1 MQFHKAHLIPIWSVY
16 NLSFCSYY
24 DTHQCHSCSWIDY
37 LYAEQLKL
45 KGEHLH
51 TLLNPFKPQDWLK
64 PAMSPIKG
72 FRNKAK
78 MVATPTLE
86 GVVLGLSEEVSL
98 IECPLYDIIMQK
110 TLHTIQEWL
119 RELGVKGYDVRLRKG
134 ELKYVLLT
142 KSKYNGSM
150 MLRFVLRSHGIIGR
164 LENGLDDLIKRAPDL
179 KVITANIQPIH
190 MAILEGEEEIFLSE
204 QRRLEERF
212 NGIPLYIRPKSFF
225 QTNPEVAEK
234 LYRTASE
241 WADESKPKILWD
253 LFCGVGGFALHCA
266 VSDRSIVGIEIEP
279 EAIECARDSAAQLEL
294 KNVRFE
300 SLDAASF
307 GASSGEKPD
316 VIIVNPP
323 RRGLGEQLCKWLI
336 RVNAD
341 RILYSSCNATSLA
354 KDLETLSGYSVRRVQ
369 LFDMFPHTT
378 HYEVLVE
385 LVLV

>member
-1 MQFHKAHLIPIWSVY
+1 M
-16 NLSFCSYY
+16 
-24 DTHQCHSCSWIDY
+24 
-37 LYAEQLKL
+37 
-45 KGEHLH
+45 
-51 TLLNPFKPQDWLK
+51 
-64 PAMSPIKG
+64 
-72 FRNKAK
+72 
-78 MVATPTLE
+78 
-86 GVVLGLSEEVSL
+86 LGLSEEVSL
-98 IECPLYDIIMQK
+98 IECPLYDISMQK

-119 RELGVKGYDVRLRKG
+119 RELGIKGYDIRLRKG

-142 KSKYNGSM
+142 KSKSNGSM
-150 MLRFVLRSHGIIGR
+150 MLRFVLKSHGIIGR
-164 LENGLDDLIKRAPDL
+164 LENGVDDLIKRAPDL
-179 KVITANIQPIH
+179 KVITVNIQPVH
-190 MAILEGEEEIFLSE
+190 MAILEGEEEIFLTE

-253 LFCGVGGFALHCA
+253 LFCGVGGFGLHCA

>member
-1 MQFHKAHLIPIWSVY
+1 M
-16 NLSFCSYY
+16 SFCSYY
-24 DTHQCHSCSWIDY
+24 DTHQCRSCSWIDY
-37 LYAEQLKL
+37 HYAEQLKL

-51 TLLNPFKPQDWLK
+51 TLLNPYKPEDWLK
-64 PAMSPIKG
+64 PATSQLKG

-98 IECPLYDIIMQK
+98 IECPLYDISMQK
-110 TLHTIQEWL
+110 TLQRVQEWL

-142 KSKYNGSM
+142 KSKSNGTM
-150 MLRFVLRSHGIIGR
+150 MLRFVLKSHGIIGR
-164 LENGLDDLIKRAPDL
+164 LENGLNDLMERAPEL

-190 MAILEGEEEIFLSE
+190 MAILEGEEEIFLTE

-241 WADESKPKILWD
+241 WADESKPKVLWD

-266 VSDRSIVGIEIEP
+266 APERSIVGIEIEH

-294 KNVRFE
+294 KNLRFE

-316 VIIVNPP
+316 LIIVNPP

-336 RVNAD
+336 RVSAD

-354 KDLETLSGYSVRRVQ
+354 KDLENLSGYSIRRVQ

>member
-1 MQFHKAHLIPIWSVY
+1 M
-16 NLSFCSYY
+16 SFCSYY

-37 LYAEQLKL
+37 HYAEQLKL

-51 TLLNPFKPQDWLK
+51 TLLNPYKPEDWLK
-64 PAMSPIKG
+64 PATSPLKG

-98 IECPLYDIIMQK
+98 IECPLYDISMQK

-119 RELGVKGYDVRLRKG
+119 RELGIKGYDIRLRKG

-142 KSKYNGSM
+142 KSKSNGSM
-150 MLRFVLRSHGIIGR
+150 MLRFVLKSHGIIGR
-164 LENGLDDLIKRAPDL
+164 LENGVDDLIKRAPDL
-179 KVITANIQPIH
+179 KVITVNIQPVH
-190 MAILEGEEEIFLSE
+190 MAILEGEEEIFLTE

-253 LFCGVGGFALHCA
+253 LFCGVGGFGLHCA

>member
-1 MQFHKAHLIPIWSVY
+1 
-16 NLSFCSYY
+16 
-24 DTHQCHSCSWIDY
+24 
-37 LYAEQLKL
+37 
-45 KGEHLH
+45 
-51 TLLNPFKPQDWLK
+51 
-64 PAMSPIKG
+64 
-72 FRNKAK
+72 
-78 MVATPTLE
+78 
-86 GVVLGLSEEVSL
+86 VLGLSEEVSL
-98 IECPLYDIIMQK
+98 IECPLYDMSMQK
-110 TLHTIQEWL
+110 TLQTIQEWL
-119 RELGVKGYDVRLRKG
+119 RELGIKGYDIRLRKG

-142 KSKYNGSM
+142 KSKSNGTM
-150 MLRFVLRSHGIIGR
+150 MLRFVLKSHGIIGR
-164 LENGLDDLIKRAPDL
+164 LENGLDDLMKRAPDL
-179 KVITANIQPIH
+179 KVITANIQPVH

-266 VSDRSIVGIEIEP
+266 TEDRSIVGIEIES

-307 GASSGEKPD
+307 GASSGKKPD

-354 KDLETLSGYSVRRVQ
+354 KDLESLSGYSVRRVQ

>member
-1 MQFHKAHLIPIWSVY
+1 
-16 NLSFCSYY
+16 
-24 DTHQCHSCSWIDY
+24 
-37 LYAEQLKL
+37 
-45 KGEHLH
+45 
-51 TLLNPFKPQDWLK
+51 
-64 PAMSPIKG
+64 
-72 FRNKAK
+72 
-78 MVATPTLE
+78 
-86 GVVLGLSEEVSL
+86 
-98 IECPLYDIIMQK
+98 
-110 TLHTIQEWL
+110 
-119 RELGVKGYDVRLRKG
+119 LRKG

-142 KSKYNGSM
+142 KSKSNGTM
-150 MLRFVLRSHGIIGR
+150 MLRFVLKSHGIIGR
-164 LENGLDDLIKRAPDL
+164 LENGLDDLMKRAPDL
-179 KVITANIQPIH
+179 KVITANIQPVH

-266 VSDRSIVGIEIEP
+266 TEDRSIVGIEIES

-307 GASSGEKPD
+307 GASSGKKPD

-354 KDLETLSGYSVRRVQ
+354 KDLESLSGYSVRRVQ

>member
-1 MQFHKAHLIPIWSVY
+1 MP
-16 NLSFCSYY
+16 
-24 DTHQCHSCSWIDY
+24 
-37 LYAEQLKL
+37 E
-45 KGEHLH
+45 
-51 TLLNPFKPQDWLK
+51 DWLK
-64 PAMSPIKG
+64 PATSPLKG

-86 GVVLGLSEEVSL
+86 GIVLGLSEEVSL
-98 IECPLYDIIMQK
+98 IECPLYDISMQK
-110 TLHTIQEWL
+110 TLHTVQEWL
-119 RELGVKGYDVRLRKG
+119 RELGIKGYDIRLRKG

-142 KSKYNGSM
+142 KSKSNGTM
-150 MLRFVLRSHGIIGR
+150 MLRFVLKSHGIIGR

-179 KVITANIQPIH
+179 KVITANIQPVH
-190 MAILEGEEEIFLSE
+190 MAILEGEEEIFLTE

-266 VSDRSIVGIEIEP
+266 TSDRSIVGIEIEP

-294 KNVRFE
+294 KNIRFE

-354 KDLETLSGYSVRRVQ
+354 KDLEILSGYSVRRVQ

>member
-1 MQFHKAHLIPIWSVY
+1 
-16 NLSFCSYY
+16 LSFCSYY

-37 LYAEQLKL
+37 HYAEQLKL

-51 TLLNPFKPQDWLK
+51 TLLNPYMPEDWLK
-64 PAMSPIKG
+64 PATSPLKG

-86 GVVLGLSEEVSL
+86 GVVLGVSEEVSL
-98 IECPLYDIIMQK
+98 IECPLYDISMQK
-110 TLHTIQEWL
+110 ILHTVQEWL
-119 RELGVKGYDVRLRKG
+119 RELGIKGYDIRLRKG

-142 KSKYNGSM
+142 KSKSNGTM
-150 MLRFVLRSHGIIGR
+150 MLRFVLKSHGIIGR

-179 KVITANIQPIH
+179 KVITANIQPVH
-190 MAILEGEEEIFLSE
+190 MAILEGEEEIFLTE

-212 NGIPLYIRPKSFF
+212 NGIPLYVRPKSFF

-266 VSDRSIVGIEIEP
+266 TSDRSIVGIEIEP

-294 KNVRFE
+294 KNIRFE

-354 KDLETLSGYSVRRVQ
+354 KDLEILSGYSVRRVQ

>member
-1 MQFHKAHLIPIWSVY
+1 M
-16 NLSFCSYY
+16 SFCSYY
-24 DTHQCHSCSWIDY
+24 DTQQCHSCSWIDY
-37 LYAEQLKL
+37 HYAEQLKL

-51 TLLNPFKPQDWLK
+51 TLLNPYKPEDWLK
-64 PAMSPIKG
+64 PATSPLKG

-86 GVVLGLSEEVSL
+86 GIVLGLSEEVSL
-98 IECPLYDIIMQK
+98 IECPLYDISMQK

-119 RELGVKGYDVRLRKG
+119 RELGIKGYDVRLRKG

-142 KSKYNGSM
+142 KSKSNGSM
-150 MLRFVLRSHGIIGR
+150 MLRFVLKSHGIIGR
-164 LENGLDDLIKRAPDL
+164 LENGVDDLIKRAPDL
-179 KVITANIQPIH
+179 KVITVNIQPVH
-190 MAILEGEEEIFLSE
+190 MAILEGDEEIFLTE

-253 LFCGVGGFALHCA
+253 LFCGVGGFGLHCA
-266 VSDRSIVGIEIEP
+266 TGDRSIVGIEIEP

-354 KDLETLSGYSVRRVQ
+354 KDLESLSGYSVRRVQ